1 MATGTAA
8 VAPAA
13 HSSWM
18 SVAASLGCA
27 ARDIFCCAVAYLRG
41 GGGAHEIEGARGC
54 DGRGAGMRSEG
65 LEGVVVVFALKGL
78 EGRVRGVRA
87 ARACIGRACSGA
99 RRCVGCQCRMAGRCP
114 LLVGGWVASA
124 HFERGIS
131 RASASSST
139 SMRSAETAP
148 ALVGVGVRWR

>member
-1 MATGTAA
+1 LVATGTAA

-41 GGGAHEIEGARGC
+41 GGGGGGWGGTGGGGEGGGGGGGGGGAHEIEGARGC

-65 LEGVVVVFALKGL
+65 LEGVVVVFA
-78 EGRVRGVRA
+78 RRGWR
-87 ARACIGRACSGA
+87 GA
-99 RRCVGCQCRMAGRCP
+99 
-114 LLVGGWVASA
+114 
-124 HFERGIS
+124 
-131 RASASSST
+131 
-139 SMRSAETAP
+139 
-148 ALVGVGVRWR
+148 GVE